1 MGVFPITTGYVV
13 GISAAVALVFFIV
26 GFYVRK
32 YMAEA
37 KIDSAER
44 EAVRILNDASKEAER
59 ERKESVLQAKE
70 EIHRMRS
77 DFEQESRERRSEL
90 QNLEQRLLQKEESLE
105 RKSEEMEERERDYER
120 RSEELEQ
127 VEKWAE
133 DIKDKQNEEMER
145 IAHLTEEEARQ
156 EILARAERDARREAT
171 AIRRDIEQRAR
182 EDAQKKAREIVAM
195 SIQRCAADQV
205 SDSTVS
211 VVELPSDDMKGRIIG
226 REGRNIRAFES
237 VSGVDVI
244 IDDTPE
250 AVVIS
255 CFDPIR
261 REKARLALERLVA
274 DGRIHPARIEEI
286 YEKVERE
293 IEEIVRE
300 EGQRAAYDAGV
311 HGLHPRL
318 VELLGRLKFR
328 SSYGQNVLKH
338 SMEVAYL
345 SAMMASELGVN
356 VNLARRAG
364 LVHDIGKAADHEAQ
378 GTHVEIGRDLLRRY
392 GEKDEVIAAMSA
404 HHGDYEA
411 ENVEAILIAAADA
424 LSAARPGARKETLE
438 AYVQRLSK
446 LEDIADAFDG
456 VEKAYAIQAGREIRI
471 IVKPDE
477 VDDLEAY
484 ALARDIVSEIEEQV
498 EYPGQVKVTV
508 IRQTRAV
515 EYAK

>member
-1 MGVFPITTGYVV
+1 MFLIAPTY
-13 GISAAVALVFFIV
+13 VALLSLIVALIFFVI

-59 ERKESVLQAKE
+59 SKKESVLQAKE
-70 EIHRMRS
+70 EIHKMRTG
-77 DFEQESRERRSEL
+77 FENETRERRAEL
-90 QNLEQRLLQKEESLE
+90 QKMERRLMQKEESLDRRTE
-105 RKSEEMEERERDYER
+105 VLDKKEEEVKR
-120 RSEELEQ
+120 RSRELE
-127 VEKWAE
+127 VLETRAEKIMAE
-133 DIKDKQNEEMER
+133 QNREMER
-145 IAHLTEEEARQ
+145 IAGLTREEARR
-156 EILARAERDARREAT
+156 EILDEVERKARRQVAS
-171 AIRRDIEQRAR
+171 IQRDIESQAR
-182 EDAQKKAREIVAM
+182 EEAQRKAREIVALAV
-195 SIQRCAADQV
+195 QRCAADQV

-237 VSGVDVI
+237 LSGVDVI

-261 REKARLALERLVA
+261 REKARLTLERLIA
-274 DGRIHPARIEEI
+274 DGRIHPARIEEM

-293 IEEIVRE
+293 IDDIVRE
-300 EGQRAAYDAGV
+300 TGQRAAYDAGV

-318 VELLGRLKFR
+318 IELLGRLKFR

-338 SMEVAYL
+338 SLEVSYL
-345 SAMMASELGVN
+345 AAMMAAELQVN
-356 VNLARRAG
+356 VKLARRAG
-364 LVHDIGKAADHEAQ
+364 LVHDIGKAVDHEVQ
-378 GTHVEIGRDLLRRY
+378 GTHVDIGRDLLRRY
-392 GEKDEVIAAMSA
+392 GEKEEVIDAMSS

-411 ENVEAILIAAADA
+411 KNVEAVLIAAADA

-446 LEDIADAFDG
+446 LEDIADSFDG
-456 VEKAYAIQAGREIRI
+456 VDRAYAIQAGREIRI
-471 IVKPDE
+471 MVKPDE
-477 VDDLEAY
+477 IDDLEAY
-484 ALARDIVSEIEEQV
+484 ALARDIVNEIEEQV

-515 EYAK
+515 EYAR

>member
-1 MGVFPITTGYVV
+1 MFLIAPGYVALLSL
-13 GISAAVALVFFIV
+13 IVALIFFVV

-37 KIDSAER
+37 KIASAER

-59 ERKESVLQAKE
+59 SKKESVLQAKE
-70 EIHRMRS
+70 DVHKMRT
-77 DFEQESRERRSEL
+77 DFENETRERRVEL
-90 QNLEQRLLQKEESLE
+90 QKMERRLMQKEESLD
-105 RKSEEMEERERDYER
+105 RRTDVCDKREEEVKR
-120 RSEELEQ
+120 RSRELE
-127 VEKWAE
+127 VLETRAEKIMAE
-133 DIKDKQNEEMER
+133 QNREMER
-145 IAHLTEEEARQ
+145 IAELTREEARR
-156 EILARAERDARREAT
+156 EILDEVERAARRQVASIQRE
-171 AIRRDIEQRAR
+171 IESQAR
-182 EDAQKKAREIVAM
+182 EEAQRKAREIVALAV
-195 SIQRCAADQV
+195 QRCAADQV

-237 VSGVDVI
+237 LSGVDVI

-261 REKARLALERLVA
+261 REKARLTLERLIA
-274 DGRIHPARIEEI
+274 DGRIHPARIEEM

-293 IEEIVRE
+293 IDDVVRE
-300 EGQRAAYDAGV
+300 TGQRAAYDAGV

-318 VELLGRLKFR
+318 IELLGRLKFR

-338 SMEVAYL
+338 SLEVSYL
-345 SAMMASELGVN
+345 AAMMAAELQVN
-356 VNLARRAG
+356 VKLARRAG
-364 LVHDIGKAADHEAQ
+364 LVHDIGKAVDHEVQ
-378 GTHVEIGRDLLRRY
+378 GTHVDIGRDLLRRY
-392 GEKDEVIAAMSA
+392 GEKDQVIDAMSS

-411 ENVEAILIAAADA
+411 KNVEAVLIAAADA

-446 LEDIADAFDG
+446 LEDIADSFDG
-456 VEKAYAIQAGREIRI
+456 VDRAYAIQAGREIRI
-471 IVKPDE
+471 MVKPDE
-477 VDDLEAY
+477 IDDLEAY
-484 ALARDIVSEIEEQV
+484 ALARDIVNEIEEQV

-515 EYAK
+515 EYAR